1 MDHQDN
7 PNAISVA
14 RVRALLAA
22 ATKGVE
28 RLESAAHQASR
39 GLAALTGKLA
49 QLEGRGGSPEP
60 EAGEA
65 AARARSAAKVRRT
78 GWSDSVRWRGETPVT
93 AYAFTNGAGFVFSC
107 CSRRM
112 PVTLNVPP
120 DLLHRLFV
128 PSKADAGK
136 QPTKPVRL
144 HQDVAELLEQLAPLF
159 GQTVPDFASGLL
171 RGVLEDQLQK
181 AAELLLQ
188 KRKEL
193 RHRRREPDEQS
204 QG

>member
-1 MDHQDN
+1 MDHQNN
-7 PNAISVA
+7 PSAASVA
-14 RVRALLAA
+14 RAMLAA
-22 ATKGVE
+22 ATIGVE

-39 GLAALTGKLA
+39 GLAALTGMMA
-49 QLEGRGGSPEP
+49 QLEGPGGSPEP

-65 AARARSAAKVRRT
+65 AAPAPSAGEVRRT
-78 GWSDSVRWRGETPVT
+78 VWSGSVRLRSETPVT
-93 AYAFTNGAGFVFSC
+93 AYAFTNGAGVVFSC
-107 CSRRM
+107 CSRGM
-112 PVTLNVPP
+112 PVTLNVPS
-120 DLLHRLFV
+120 DSLHRVFV

-159 GQTVPDFASGLL
+159 GQTVADFASGLL